1 MSLSDT
7 DKARVKALWA
17 KVQPKAAE
25 IGAEALGRMLVVYPQ
40 TKAYFSHWGTDLNV
54 NHPQVQK
61 HGGVIMAG
69 VTRGVKYIDD
79 LTAGLSALS
88 ELHAFKLRVD
98 PGNFKILAHNLI
110 LVIASFFPA
119 DFTPEV
125 HLSFDKFL
133 MRLSFAL
140 SERYR

>member
-7 DKARVKALWA
+7 DKARVRALWA
-17 KVQPKAAE
+17 KVQTKAPE
-25 IGAEALGRMLVVYPQ
+25 IGGEALGRMLVAYPQ

-54 NHPQVQK
+54 NHPSVQK
-61 HGGVIMAG
+61 HGAVIMTGIA
-69 VTRGVKYIDD
+69 RGVKYIDD
-79 LTAGLSALS
+79 LTNGLSALS

-110 LVIASFFPA
+110 VVIASYFPA
-119 DFTPEV
+119 DFTPEAHV
-125 HLSFDKFL
+125 SFDKFL
-133 MRLSFAL
+133 MRLAFAL